1 MKDRILLIKTFLSKN
16 ITSLRNRIF
25 TKNRISL
32 KDRIFVRNRIL
43 DNYIIKKFFLALLY
57 SLSGFV
63 FIYIITNLFENIG
76 YFVDKKTPLYYI
88 IAYYLLFAPK
98 IVILIMPLAT
108 LMGIYFSL
116 GLSTKHNEVLALRG
130 LGVPPFRIYQ
140 PIFFYGLLVSLVVL
154 SFNLSLVPRSKDLLK
169 EFKTEKIE
177 KREDFSKSYARN
189 INYITEEGKI
199 VSITRLDGDH
209 IYDICILEYK
219 DGKMA
224 FRADAERADWKGS
237 YWKFYK
243 VHLRDF
249 VKDRMFVEYKEE
261 KIFKDFKVTP
271 DELSKTKHEPLNL
284 AFLDLVR
291 YIRKLDRRG
300 QKSTTERVE
309 LLERISYPFVSAII
323 LLIGCPLALEV
334 KRRGMLFG
342 FGLGTLSAFTFWGII
357 QLFKELGIKGNLPPS
372 LAILIPNIIFLA
384 IGIYLMQRKERL

>member
-1 MKDRILLIKTFLSKN
+1 MKNSISLKN
-16 ITSLRNRIF
+16 IISVR
-25 TKNRISL
+25 NRISL
-32 KDRIFVRNRIL
+32 KNIFSVRNSIL
-43 DNYIIKKFFLALLY
+43 DTYIIKKFLLAL
-57 SLSGFV
+57 SLSLGGFL
-63 FIYIITNLFENIG
+63 FIYIITNLIENIG
-76 YFVDKKTPLYYI
+76 YFVDKKASLFI
-88 IAYYLLFAPK
+88 ILRYYLLFSPK
-98 IVILIMPLAT
+98 IIVLLMPLAT

-116 GLSTKHNEVLALRG
+116 GLITKHNEVLALRG
-130 LGVPPFRIYQ
+130 LGFPPFKIYQ
-140 PIFFYGLLVSLVVL
+140 PIFFYGFLVSLIVL
-154 SFNLSLVPRSKDLLK
+154 TFNLSLVPRSKELLK
-169 EFKTEKIE
+169 DFKREKID
-177 KREDFSKSYARN
+177 KIEDFRKSYARN